1 MPTCSNCQ
9 TEVSA
14 DANACP
20 GCGAVF
26 ETTESQP
33 SSQSPR
39 SGSESYPT
47 SIQSQQLL
55 RVAQGLAG
63 FSIVCALVVIFTP
76 QSVLGARSG
85 GLLLPAMILLWLIT
99 IGGLWTR
106 TEAGLL
112 TSIIGYALATVLSAL
127 GTASPLLGLRG
138 LRLHRIL
145 PVDPGSLLLR
155 AVYSFQLSSGGL
167 PRVRSI
173 SFLIA
178 GFIGTASLAVVTV
191 LLVKNRSALVVEGT
205 TGGQQS
211 AGQTESPANS
221 KRMVT
226 LSGILLVG
234 SVVVVLAASL
244 LGLNGFDS
252 APIALKVISAGL
264 PTPLAALV
272 GYLRVTQPGTFDSSI
287 NVPVVALIGISIPL
301 AVTLDAVT
309 VRRQTDWTPSLF
321 WYPIGVV
328 FVWFLA
334 LPIYLYRRST
344 KI

>member
-1 MPTCSNCQ
+1 M
-9 TEVSA
+9 
-14 DANACP
+14 
-20 GCGAVF
+20 
-26 ETTESQP
+26 
-33 SSQSPR
+33 
-39 SGSESYPT
+39 
-47 SIQSQQLL
+47 
-55 RVAQGLAG
+55 
-63 FSIVCALVVIFTP
+63 
-76 QSVLGARSG
+76 
-85 GLLLPAMILLWLIT
+85 
-99 IGGLWTR
+99 
-106 TEAGLL
+106 
-112 TSIIGYALATVLSAL
+112 
-127 GTASPLLGLRG
+127 
-138 LRLHRIL
+138 
-145 PVDPGSLLLR
+145 
-155 AVYSFQLSSGGL
+155 